1 MPTIAIIDQ
10 YPIVRAGLDL
20 FIKNNFKNASVLES
34 DNLDNLL
41 RSGHSKTPDLIVVG
55 TTPGSTKNQCDVI
68 ARILRANRDT
78 RVIVYDDCPDF
89 AKLSLYFKSGVT
101 GYITKSSGMDELL
114 NCISDVQIGKKY
126 ISNEILD
133 VMLSHW
139 FPARD
144 KGSVKSAHKL
154 TPRENEIVNLL
165 MDGDSVTTIS
175 KKLDRRTS
183 TVSTIKKN
191 IFKKLG
197 ITSLTELRDSMA
209 DSSNNHIVSF

>member
-41 RSGHSKTPDLIVVG
+41 RTGHSISLDLIIIG
-55 TTPGSTKNQCDVI
+55 TTPEPTKNQCDII
-68 ARILRANRDT
+68 ARILRANRET

-139 FPARD
+139 FPARN
-144 KGSVKSAHKL
+144 KGSVKSASKL
-154 TPRENEIVNLL
+154 TQREYQIGNLL
-165 MDGDSVTTIS
+165 MEGNSVTSIS
-175 KKLDRRTS
+175 LKLNRKIS

-197 ITSLTELRDSMA
+197 ITSLLELKDSM
-209 DSSNNHIVSF
+209 SEF